1 LIHSSAP
8 AESFIQVIEYLHCVR
23 SVIFFKIC
31 PDLFAEP
38 SCSRHQT
45 TAVGVARL
53 ANTLSCRP
61 FQLEGDTFTGA
72 AGGDIGIQESVVETT
87 PVLLTS
93 SDLVL
98 DLMLVFVL
106 CKVASETTLHGSGR
120 FL

>member
-1 LIHSSAP
+1 MIHSSTP
-8 AESFIQVIEYLHCVR
+8 AEPFIQVIEYLYSVR
-23 SVIFFKIC
+23 RVIFFEIC
-31 PDLFAEP
+31 PDLFAQP
-38 SCSRHQT
+38 PCPRHQA

-53 ANTLSCRP
+53 ASTLSCRP

-72 AGGDIGIQESVVETT
+72 AGGGIGIQESVVDTT

-93 SDLVL
+93 SELVL

-106 CKVASETTLHGSGR
+106 CRVASETTLHGSGR